1 MSNTSITLEQNFVQ
15 DLIRQAVNQQIIGT
29 IESMIQEP
37 AWVER
42 TDRLINRAI
51 IQSAKDTVINF
62 DFNPVIRECVNE
74 NITKFEKDLT
84 GQLVESISKSSAVP
98 SSDVVQNLVE
108 QVIQNQ
114 IIVAVEQLTH
124 NSEWLEKIERMINQ
138 AVVQRTVATIGSM
151 DVNTVIQQ
159 RVDENMT
166 RIKSEWIT
174 KFSSTGID
182 DQATSCQF
190 TVMDETTVVENQL
203 TAANLDVVGSAII
216 KDLVVKGSINTDNQ
230 SWQSLASDIASKT
243 LEQLNTSWKETLVQ
257 QVSEQIQK
265 NGINFTE
272 VNING
277 QPLINNNT
285 LSRAITGSSLQT
297 VGTLQSLSVKGEV
310 YLNET
315 AIVKRGRFGINT
327 QEPEMA
333 LSVWDEEVSI
343 VAGKHK
349 AKQAYI
355 GTNRDQT
362 MSIGVNRVPYIDI
375 DIDGLTTIKKLRVG
389 LHKIA
394 HDSMVPGY
402 AGTRGDI
409 VFNSNPG
416 PNLVFAWVCL
426 GGHKWQT
433 LKSAE

>member
-1 MSNTSITLEQNFVQ
+1 
-15 DLIRQAVNQQIIGT
+15 
-29 IESMIQEP
+29 
-37 AWVER
+37 
-42 TDRLINRAI
+42 
-51 IQSAKDTVINF
+51 
-62 DFNPVIRECVNE
+62 
-74 NITKFEKDLT
+74 
-84 GQLVESISKSSAVP
+84 
-98 SSDVVQNLVE
+98 
-108 QVIQNQ
+108 
-114 IIVAVEQLTH
+114 
-124 NSEWLEKIERMINQ
+124 
-138 AVVQRTVATIGSM
+138 
-151 DVNTVIQQ
+151 
-159 RVDENMT
+159 
-166 RIKSEWIT
+166 
-174 KFSSTGID
+174 
-182 DQATSCQF
+182 
-190 TVMDETTVVENQL
+190 MDETTVVENQL

-216 KDLVVKGSINTDNQ
+216 KDLVVKGSINVDNQ
-230 SWQSLASDIASKT
+230 SWQSLSSDIASKT

-272 VNING
+272 INIDG

-285 LSRAITGSSLQT
+285 LSRAITGSNLQT

-315 AIVKRGRFGINT
+315 AIVKRGRVGINT

-355 GTNRDQT
+355 GTNRDQN

-389 LHKIA
+389 LHKIS
-394 HDSMVPGY
+394 HDGMVPGY

-433 LKSAE
+433 LKSAA